1 MLQTAEL
8 QHRGQRIQ
16 AWFSANRAPGA
27 SQQAEQSRPRWPWP
41 WHAGMAADDGVGAG
55 SVAIIE
61 YQYLHQSMPQHHPVD
76 ALVETSGAPSIAAQ
90 HVLRKQR
97 PCPVVRQAQ

>member
-16 AWFSANRAPGA
+16 AWFSANRTPGA
-27 SQQAEQSRPRWPWP
+27 SQQAEQSRLGGRGML
-41 WHAGMAADDGVGAG
+41 GMAADDGVGAG

-61 YQYLHQSMPQHHPVD
+61 YQYLHQSMPQHHSVD